1 MSYTTIE
8 TNETIMAAP
17 KSVDA
22 DPDDLAHAVGLYA
35 LGAINEGKAAEL
47 AGVTRWRM
55 REILAEAG
63 LDLRLGPRDRE
74 DLRREVA
81 GALGRDSDDFVL
93 EGDREPTEH
102 DGE

>member
-1 MSYTTIE
+1 
-8 TNETIMAAP
+8 
-17 KSVDA
+17 
-22 DPDDLAHAVGLYA
+22 
-35 LGAINEGKAAEL
+35 
-47 AGVTRWRM
+47 M

-74 DLRREVA
+74 DLRQEVA